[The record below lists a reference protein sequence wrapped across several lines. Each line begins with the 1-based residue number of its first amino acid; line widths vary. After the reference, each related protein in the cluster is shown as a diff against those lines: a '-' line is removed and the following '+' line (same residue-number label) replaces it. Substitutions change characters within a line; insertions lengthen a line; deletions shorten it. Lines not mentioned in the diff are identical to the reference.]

1 METHQLPGDEAPQ
14 PAVAAEL
21 EIKES
26 AAPDVAMEQATPLP
40 LPGRAESPNEFIW
53 LFEYGLEMDAAFLN
67 ERERLNGSAH
77 LYGPAV
83 LKGYRI
89 SLEAVASSTG
99 QVVATILPG
108 REYAAAVWG
117 VLYRIPLRL
126 IEAPDDEPPL
136 LDKIHPAPYFEPLDV
151 VVYEPYRKRELACI
165 TYIASTFA
173 RRQFH
178 LLPLEQQ
185 GIDPWYA
192 KHLLESA
199 RQHKFPG
206 EYLQELLI
214 RTASKV
220 ETRPTPLEQNTE
232 PIAVVPGK
240 TDARPSTTAMPG
252 TSNLAQRNRW
262 PMALAAYLLVLLLAA
277 LSLAVVQG
285 LGLLSTIFTAHFAP
299 LGIPWLVLLYGLLG
313 GCVSCIVMLGRQHT
327 INPPGFVVVTW
338 FARPYIGAILAAL
351 AYLALNSG
359 ILVLTGSVRQ
369 PGALFSL
376 VGALAGLC
384 EGWIFYRRA

>member
-1 METHQLPGDEAPQ
+1 METHQLPGNEAPQ
-14 PAVAAEL
+14 PAVPAEL
-21 EIKES
+21 DIKES
-26 AAPDVAMEQATPLP
+26 AAPDVAMEQVTPLP
-40 LPGRAESPNEFIW
+40 LPGRPGPSNEFIW

-67 ERERLNGSAH
+67 DRERLDGSAH

-89 SLEAVASSTG
+89 SFDAVASSAG

-108 REYAAAVWG
+108 REYNAAVWG

-126 IEAPDDEPPL
+126 IESPDDEPPL
-136 LDKIHPAPYFEPLDV
+136 LDKIHPAPYFEPQDV
-151 VVYEPYRKRELACI
+151 VVYEPYRKRELPCI
-165 TYIASTFA
+165 TYVASTFA

-185 GIDPWYA
+185 GIDAWYA

-199 RQHKFPG
+199 RQYKLPE
-206 EYLQELLI
+206 EYLQEIII
-214 RTASKV
+214 RTASKD
-220 ETRPTPLEQNTE
+220 ETRPIPLEQNTE

-240 TDARPSTTAMPG
+240 TGVQPSTAAMPG
-252 TSNLAQRNRW
+252 ASDVAQRNRW
-262 PMALAAYLLVLLLAA
+262 PMALAAYLLLLLLAA
-277 LSLAVVQG
+277 LSLAVIQA
-285 LGLLSTIFTAHFAP
+285 LALLNTIFTARFAP

-327 INPPGFVVVTW
+327 TNLPGFIIVTW
-338 FARPYIGAILAAL
+338 FSRPFIGAILAAL
-351 AYLALNSG
+351 VYLALNSG
-359 ILVLTGSVRQ
+359 ILVLTATAGH
-369 PGALFSL
+369 PLFSL

>member
-1 METHQLPGDEAPQ
+1 MHQLPGDEAPQ

-26 AAPDVAMEQATPLP
+26 AAPDVVMEQPLPWP
-40 LPGRAESPNEFIW
+40 LPGMQESPNEFIW
-53 LFEYGLEMDAAFLN
+53 LFEYGLRLLARFLN
-67 ERERLNGSAH
+67 DRERLNGSAH

-89 SLEAVASSTG
+89 SLDALASSTG

-108 REYAAAVWG
+108 REYGAAVWG

-126 IEAPDDEPPL
+126 IESPDDEPPL

-151 VVYEPYRKRELACI
+151 VVYEPYRTRELACI

-214 RTASKV
+214 RTASKG

-232 PIAVVPGK
+232 PIAVVPRR
-240 TDARPSTTAMPG
+240 TDAQPSTTAMSG
-252 TSNLAQRNRW
+252 TSNLAHRNRW

-285 LGLLSTIFTAHFAP
+285 LALLSTIFTAHFAP
-299 LGIPWLVLLYGLLG
+299 LGIPWLVLLYGFLR
-313 GCVSCIVMLGRQHT
+313 GCVSFLVMLGRPHT
-327 INPPGFVVVTW
+327 INSPGFVVVSW
-338 FARPYIGAILAAL
+338 FARPYIGALLAAL
-351 AYLALNSG
+351 AYLALNIA
-359 ILVLTGSVRQ
+359 ILVLTGHGRT
-369 PGALFSL
+369 PRALVSL
-376 VGALAGLC
+376 VA
-384 EGWIFYRRA
+384 

>member
-1 METHQLPGDEAPQ
+1 
-14 PAVAAEL
+14 
-21 EIKES
+21 
-26 AAPDVAMEQATPLP
+26 
-40 LPGRAESPNEFIW
+40 
-53 LFEYGLEMDAAFLN
+53 MDAAFLN
-67 ERERLNGSAH
+67 DRERLNGSAH
-77 LYGPAV
+77 LYGPAI

-89 SLEAVASSTG
+89 SFDAVASPTG
-99 QVVATILPG
+99 QVAATILPG
-108 REYAAAVWG
+108 SEYAAAVWG

-126 IEAPDDEPPL
+126 IEAPDDEPPP
-136 LDKIHPAPYFEPLDV
+136 LDKIHPASYFEPLDV

-199 RQHKFPG
+199 RQHKFPA
-206 EYLQELLI
+206 EYLHELLI
-214 RTASKV
+214 HTAPKG
-220 ETRPTPLEQNTE
+220 ETQPTPLEQNTE
-232 PIAVVPGK
+232 PLAVVPGK
-240 TDARPSTTAMPG
+240 TGIRPSTTTMPG

-277 LSLAVVQG
+277 LSLAVIQG
-285 LGLLSTIFTAHFAP
+285 LALLSTLFTARFAP

-313 GCVSCIVMLGRQHT
+313 GCVSCIVMLGRRHT
-327 INPPGFVVVTW
+327 TNLPGFVVLTW
-338 FARPYIGAILAAL
+338 FARPFIGVILAAL

-359 ILVLTGSVRQ
+359 ILILTGSAGHAV
-369 PGALFSL
+369 FSL

>member
-1 METHQLPGDEAPQ
+1 MHQLPGDEAPQ

-40 LPGRAESPNEFIW
+40 LPGRSEPPNEFIW

-67 ERERLNGSAH
+67 DRERLNGSAH

-89 SLEAVASSTG
+89 SLDAVASSTG
-99 QVVATILPG
+99 QVVATILPD

-126 IEAPDDEPPL
+126 IESPDDEPPL

-214 RTASKV
+214 RTASKG

-240 TDARPSTTAMPG
+240 TDARPSTTAMSG
-252 TSNLAQRNRW
+252 TSNLAHRNRW
-262 PMALAAYLLVLLLAA
+262 PMALAAYLLLLLLAA

-285 LGLLSTIFTAHFAP
+285 LALLSTIFTAHFAP

-327 INPPGFVVVTW
+327 INSPGFVVVTW